1 MTTLITFSTKDVIVM
16 GCDSLGTVS
25 RNMVDPYELAQYFDF
40 DRDGELK
47 TDENGKPVL
56 SNFWKHIHSRNK
68 NIPYSH
74 MTHIDKLFKLNKRVG
89 VMTSGIISIGDIS
102 LKSIIQDVAQDCAE
116 DLNEVHSVTEKL
128 VNEIKNHYKKE
139 YAENAPQPEI
149 ELLIGG
155 LDPKDSLPEIF
166 RVNFPHGVIEQ
177 ALDGGHYGIVFGGQ
191 FREIARLVYGT
202 DIHNMRLI
210 EVRYRALLERFVDEL
225 QKANRDITVPDLDKF
240 FEKFHIFGL
249 ENPDDPSDKQ
259 PWQLDGFCAD
269 LEDFSTQNAINC
281 VYWLVEL
288 MVKVQEFG
296 NSMPTVGGD
305 IHMAIIDRKNGF
317 RFVSE
322 ESYKHPQGH
331 SIHR

>member
-74 MTHIDKLFKLNKRVG
+74 MTHIDKLFRV
-89 VMTSGIISIGDIS
+89 T
-102 LKSIIQDVAQDCAE
+102 
-116 DLNEVHSVTEKL
+116 
-128 VNEIKNHYKKE
+128 KK
-139 YAENAPQPEI
+139 YRD
-149 ELLIGG
+149 IGG
-155 LDPKDSLPEIF
+155 LDPKDSLPEIY

-202 DIHNMRLI
+202 AIHNMRLI
-210 EVRYRALLERFVDEL
+210 EVRYRVLLERFVDEL
-225 QKANRDITVPDLDKF
+225 EKANRDITVPDLDKF
-240 FEKFHIFGL
+240 FDKFH
-249 ENPDDPSDKQ
+249 
-259 PWQLDGFCAD
+259 
-269 LEDFSTQNAINC
+269 
-281 VYWLVEL
+281 
-288 MVKVQEFG
+288 
-296 NSMPTVGGD
+296 
-305 IHMAIIDRKNGF
+305 
-317 RFVSE
+317 
-322 ESYKHPQGH
+322 
-331 SIHR
+331 

>member
-116 DLNEVHSVTEKL
+116 GLNEVHSVTEKL
-128 VNEIKNHYKKE
+128 VNEIKNHYKK
-139 YAENAPQPEI
+139 NM
-149 ELLIGG
+149 
-155 LDPKDSLPEIF
+155 PKM
-166 RVNFPHGVIEQ
+166 R
-177 ALDGGHYGIVFGGQ
+177 
-191 FREIARLVYGT
+191 
-202 DIHNMRLI
+202 HNLKLSF
-210 EVRYRALLERFVDEL
+210 LLEVWTPRIVSLKF
-225 QKANRDITVPDLDKF
+225 TV
-240 FEKFHIFGL
+240 
-249 ENPDDPSDKQ
+249 
-259 PWQLDGFCAD
+259 
-269 LEDFSTQNAINC
+269 
-281 VYWLVEL
+281 
-288 MVKVQEFG
+288 
-296 NSMPTVGGD
+296 
-305 IHMAIIDRKNGF
+305 
-317 RFVSE
+317 
-322 ESYKHPQGH
+322 
-331 SIHR
+331 